1 MQASAAYEDRIAAD
15 GQPAE
20 DGLSE
25 AEDLQGFPIRI
36 EFVLPGSHGP
46 TIRYKNV
53 VSAAH

>member
-1 MQASAAYEDRIAAD
+1 MQASAAYEDRSAAD

-36 EFVLPGSHGP
+36 EFVLPGRHGP